1 MRQIVVSCVARTF
14 RNAHDPASTAAGA
27 GRAARRS
34 RPPGPYV
41 RRPAGAAGSSNTDL
55 TTLAQVIDKRRST
68 AVFRGLL
75 AATVLPGRRVGVDL
89 LGAEVGD
96 GAAPADP
103 MIRP

>member
-1 MRQIVVSCVARTF
+1 M
-14 RNAHDPASTAAGA
+14 
-27 GRAARRS
+27 
-34 RPPGPYV
+34 
-41 RRPAGAAGSSNTDL
+41 
-55 TTLAQVIDKRRST
+55 IDKRRST